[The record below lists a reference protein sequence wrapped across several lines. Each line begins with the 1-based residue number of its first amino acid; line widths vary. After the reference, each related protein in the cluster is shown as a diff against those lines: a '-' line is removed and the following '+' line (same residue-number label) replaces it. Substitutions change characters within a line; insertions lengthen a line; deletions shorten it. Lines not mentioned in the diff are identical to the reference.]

1 MYHFNKMTLH
11 GYHQSLLKLTCK
23 VEQLEQ
29 KIEELLDHSDM
40 TPEELV
46 DLLNDDIDSVKTRL
60 IINKLLLVQEEV
72 EYIVE
77 AVDEGLVVSLQVGS
91 LFRIGSVLTTI

>member
-1 MYHFNKMTLH
+1 M
-11 GYHQSLLKLTCK
+11 KLTCK

-91 LFRIGSVLTTI
+91 LFRIGSVLTTS

>member
-1 MYHFNKMTLH
+1 M
-11 GYHQSLLKLTCK
+11 KLTCK

-77 AVDEGLVVSLQVGS
+77 AVDEGLVVSLQVAS
-91 LFRIGSVLTTI
+91 LFRIGSVLITI

>member
-1 MYHFNKMTLH
+1 M
-11 GYHQSLLKLTCK
+11 
-23 VEQLEQ
+23 
-29 KIEELLDHSDM
+29 DHSDM

-91 LFRIGSVLTTI
+91 LFRIGSVLTTS

>member
-1 MYHFNKMTLH
+1 M
-11 GYHQSLLKLTCK
+11 
-23 VEQLEQ
+23 
-29 KIEELLDHSDM
+29 DHSDM

-77 AVDEGLVVSLQVGS
+77 AVDEGLVVSLQVEI
-91 LFRIGSVLTTI
+91 LFRIGSVLITS

>member
-1 MYHFNKMTLH
+1 M
-11 GYHQSLLKLTCK
+11 
-23 VEQLEQ
+23 EQLEQ

-91 LFRIGSVLTTI
+91 LFRIGSVLTTT

>member
-1 MYHFNKMTLH
+1 M
-11 GYHQSLLKLTCK
+11 KLACK

-91 LFRIGSVLTTI
+91 LFRIGSVLTTS